1 MYKRLQSLR
10 KDNLKLKDIPP
21 EACLPVVL
29 NILRSFG
36 TECRPN
42 RRFKLALVGYKG
54 RGKTTL
60 LKTLQSKSISATLST
75 EGIDINKWDLI
86 NPEDSKEKIEFETWD
101 FAGQQDYYPT
111 HHCFLSPRSVYLLV
125 FRACDR
131 QRGIAELDGWLK
143 SLEMMAPGC
152 PVLLVGTHIDEIEQE
167 NLQVITNT
175 CISIADFLIPL
186 TK

>member
-1 MYKRLQSLR
+1 MEG
-10 KDNLKLKDIPP
+10 IPS
-21 EACLPVVL
+21 EASLPVVL
-29 NILRSFG
+29 NLLRSFG
-36 TECRPN
+36 TDCRPN
-42 RRFKLALVGYKG
+42 RRFKLALVGYQG

-60 LKTLQSKSISATLST
+60 LKTLQSKSISDILST
-75 EGIDINKWDLI
+75 EGIDINKWDLM
-86 NPEDSKEKIEFETWD
+86 NPENNREKKEQIEKIEFEAWD

-131 QRGIAELDGWLK
+131 QKGISELDGWLK

-167 NLQVITNT
+167 SLQVDITLT
-175 CISIADFLIPL
+175 YLLYFHFDVCIS
-186 TK
+186 TVNKV

>member
-1 MYKRLQSLR
+1 MHLEDID
-10 KDNLKLKDIPP
+10 KD
-21 EACLPVVL
+21 ASLPVVL
-29 NILRSFG
+29 NILRSIG
-36 TECRPN
+36 TKCDYN
-42 RRFKLALVGYKG
+42 RRFKLALVGYQG

-60 LKTLQSKSISATLST
+60 LKTLQSKSINDILST
-75 EGIDINKWDLI
+75 EGIDINKWELI
-86 NPEDSKEKIEFETWD
+86 KPDDKSKKIEFEAWD

-131 QRGIAELDGWLK
+131 QKGISELDGWLK

-167 NLQVITNT
+167 SLQV
-175 CISIADFLIPL
+175 S
-186 TK
+186 